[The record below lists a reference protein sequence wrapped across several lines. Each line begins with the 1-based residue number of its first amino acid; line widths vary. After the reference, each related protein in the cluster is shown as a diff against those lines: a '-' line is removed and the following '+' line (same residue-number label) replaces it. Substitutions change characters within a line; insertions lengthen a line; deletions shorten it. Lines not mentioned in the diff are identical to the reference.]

1 MDKKKLERINELSR
15 ISRRRA
21 LTETEAAEQRELRAE
36 YIREFRA
43 RMTGI
48 LDNSVILYPDGTR
61 EYVRDRKKMKKTDKL
76 NLTPDM
82 PLSVVSRG
90 VGETEALGRRLSEL
104 LLEDNSLPRY
114 VALYGGLGA
123 GKTSFVRG
131 FVSGLST
138 ARVKSPTFV
147 LVHEYPASP
156 APVYHF
162 DMYRIEGEDDLYSVG
177 YYDYLS
183 KDGFILVEWSE
194 RVPWALPDRRIEV
207 IIENKD
213 IASPDSRQIKMR
225 LICEDRHENTR
236 T

>member
-1 MDKKKLERINELSR
+1 MIN
-15 ISRRRA
+15 I
-21 LTETEAAEQRELRAE
+21 
-36 YIREFRA
+36 
-43 RMTGI
+43 
-48 LDNSVILYPDGTR
+48 
-61 EYVRDRKKMKKTDKL
+61 DKL
-76 NLTPDM
+76 NLMPAM
-82 PLSVVSRG
+82 PLSVVTRG
-90 VGETEALGRRLSEL
+90 VGETEALGRRLSAL
-104 LLEDNSLPRY
+104 LLEEVSLPRY

-131 FVSGLST
+131 FVSALST

-183 KDGFILVEWSE
+183 KEGFILVEWSE
-194 RVPWALPDRRIEV
+194 RIPWALPGRRIEV
-207 IIENKD
+207 TIENND
-213 IASPDSRQIKMR
+213 IASPDNRQITMR
-225 LICEDRHENTR
+225 LICEDSHENTR